1 MAAPRH
7 APTRYGDAAAMP
19 GPEKARQALDARAR
33 RSTDRPRQTP
43 DRNAERGGAGNCT
56 VSTLSRNLTVAVR
69 ITPCYFGVIERL
81 KA

>member
-1 MAAPRH
+1 MAAPCH